1 MAAVHA
7 DKPKFP
13 NGPAASLTRSLAR
26 AALAADLAGFGED
39 VSAKLKI
46 CLIDFLSCCFEA
58 YDLPTSRQA
67 RAIARSR
74 ADGAAIIGSDILAT
88 PGEAAFANGTTG
100 HGLVREDMH
109 AGSISHHGVVVWPTL
124 LALAQGRHPGQ
135 ACSGA
140 AMLKAALV
148 GYEGGARLGRA
159 LFDADLARLF
169 RPTGTVGPIGGALA
183 GAILLGLG
191 EDEIVAALGLAANT
205 SGGLN
210 QWPHTG
216 ASDMYFHP
224 GFAARSAVTA
234 VELAAAGAYASE
246 TILEGEAGLFAAFRR
261 GAPRAPV
268 ALFADGKAEILA
280 VYNKPVPACNF
291 AQTACQAALRV
302 ADQIDDPGEIETLTI
317 DLPDA
322 AIRYPGCDFA
332 GPFAHALQAKMS
344 IQYGVAAALRRSVV
358 EEANY
363 ARLDEP
369 VILHLAWLAS
379 LRRDAAFSA
388 AFPGRQ
394 GAEVAVTLRNGTRI
408 NHRLTDVVPAT
419 ESEIRARFRDSAGE
433 RLGLRRADEIEG
445 LIDGLET
452 LADAG
457 RIGRLCLAGESAV
470 PLRPKRPAAKG

>member
-7 DKPKFP
+7 DMPSP
-13 NGPAASLTRSLAR
+13 PVASLTRAFAR
-26 AALAADLAGFGED
+26 AALAAEPARFGPD
-39 VSAKLKI
+39 VAAKLKI

-58 YDLPTSRQA
+58 HDLPTSRQA
-67 RAIARSR
+67 RSIAKPRP
-74 ADGAAIIGSDILAT
+74 DGATIIASGLLVTSA
-88 PGEAAFANGTTG
+88 EAAFANGVAG

-124 LALAQGRHPGQ
+124 LALAQEHV
-135 ACSGA
+135 CSGA

-159 LFDADLARLF
+159 LFDAELARLF
-169 RPTGTVGPIGGALA
+169 RPTGTVGPIGAALA
-183 GAILLGLG
+183 GAILLGLS

-234 VELAAAGAYASE
+234 IELAAAGAYSSE

-261 GAPRAPV
+261 GPPRTPV
-268 ALFADGKAEILA
+268 TLFADGKAEILA

-302 ADQIDDPGEIETLTI
+302 ADQIEDPGEIVALTI

-344 IQYGVAAALRRSVV
+344 IQYGVAAALRHGVV

-369 VILHLAWLAS
+369 TILHLARLAN
-379 LRRDAAFSA
+379 LRRDAGFTS

-394 GAEVAVTLRNGTRI
+394 GAEVAVTLRDGTRI
-408 NHRLTDVVPAT
+408 NHRLADVVPAT
-419 ESEIRARFRDSAGE
+419 ESEIRARFRVSAGE
-433 RLGLRRADEIEG
+433 RLGLRRADEIEA

-452 LADAG
+452 LSDAG
-457 RIGRLCLAGESAV
+457 SIGRLCLAGETAV
-470 PLRPKRPAAKG
+470 PARARRPAAKG

>member
-7 DKPKFP
+7 DMPSP
-13 NGPAASLTRSLAR
+13 SAISLTRVLAR
-26 AALAADLAGFGED
+26 AALAAEPASFGPE

-67 RAIARSR
+67 RSIARPR
-74 ADGAAIIGSDILAT
+74 VDGATIIGSDMLVT

-109 AGSISHHGVVVWPTL
+109 AGSISHHGVVIWPTL
-124 LALAQGRHPGQ
+124 LALAQDHG
-135 ACSGA
+135 CSGA

-183 GAILLGLG
+183 GAVLLGLS
-191 EDEIVAALGLAANT
+191 EDEVVAALGVAANT

-224 GFAARSAVTA
+224 GLAARSAVTA
-234 VELAAAGAYASE
+234 VELALAGAYASE

-261 GAPRAPV
+261 GPPRSAI

-302 ADQIDDPGEIETLTI
+302 ADQIEDPGEIETLTV

-344 IQYGVAAALRRSVV
+344 IQYGVAAALRRGVV

-369 VILHLAWLAS
+369 VILHLARLAS
-379 LRRDAAFSA
+379 LRRDAGFTA

-408 NHRLTDVVPAT
+408 NHRLSDVVPAT
-419 ESEIRARFRDSAGE
+419 ESEIRARFRNSAGE
-433 RLGLRRADEIEG
+433 RLGLRRADEIEA

-452 LADAG
+452 LTDAG
-457 RIGRLCLAGESAV
+457 RIGRLCLAGESAA
-470 PLRPKRPAAKG
+470 PARTKRAAAKG

>member
-1 MAAVHA
+1 M
-7 DKPKFP
+7 
-13 NGPAASLTRSLAR
+13 PAAHPDVTKPAPGAAPSLTRLMAR
-26 AALAADLAGFGED
+26 AALAAELASFGPE
-39 VSAKLKI
+39 VEAKLKI

-58 YDLPTSRQA
+58 FDLPTSRQA
-67 RAIARSR
+67 RAVARSLS
-74 ADGAAIIGSDILAT
+74 DGVTIIGSNLLAT
-88 PGEAAFANGTTG
+88 PGEAAFANGVAG

-109 AGSISHHGVVVWPTL
+109 AGSISHHGVVIWPTL
-124 LALAQGRHPGQ
+124 LALAQEHGR
-135 ACSGA
+135 SGA
-140 AMLKAALV
+140 AMLEAALV

-183 GAILLGLG
+183 GAVMLGLD
-191 EDEIVAALGLAANT
+191 EDGAVCALGLAANM

-216 ASDMYFHP
+216 AGDMYFHP
-224 GFAARSAVTA
+224 GLAARSAVTA
-234 VELAAAGAYASE
+234 VELAAAGAHASE

-261 GAPRAPV
+261 GPPRAPL
-268 ALFADGKAEILA
+268 ALFGDGEAEILA

-302 ADQIDDPGEIETLTI
+302 AEQIEDAGEIETLTV

-344 IQYGVAAALRRSVV
+344 IQYGVAAALRRGVV

-369 VILHLAWLAS
+369 MILHLARLAR
-379 LRRDAAFSA
+379 LRRDAGFTA

-408 NHRLTDVVPAT
+408 NHRLSDVVPAT
-419 ESEIRARFRDSAGE
+419 ESEIRARFRSAAGE
-433 RLGLRRADEIEG
+433 RLGLRRADEIEA

-452 LADAG
+452 EADAG
-457 RIGRLCLAGESAV
+457 RIGRLCLAGEGVA
-470 PLRPKRPAAKG
+470 PARARRMPAKA